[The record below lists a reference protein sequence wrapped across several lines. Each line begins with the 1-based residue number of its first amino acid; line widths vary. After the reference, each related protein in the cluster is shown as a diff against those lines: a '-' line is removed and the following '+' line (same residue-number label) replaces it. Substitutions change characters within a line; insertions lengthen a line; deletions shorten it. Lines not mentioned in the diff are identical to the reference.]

1 MSAFLNRWRAVIL
14 NLLFAGYLL
23 TAQPVMLQRMTAH
36 LDTGRPDFWLGVAFL
51 ALPLLELLGLYF
63 KAPAI
68 LARLEQTVPISVT
81 EGAVLPL
88 AAGLAHMMLHT
99 FLLFTGLHA
108 LGLDIP
114 EQAED
119 PASLLWMGLM
129 AALVIKELF
138 LLAYVASLFQ
148 ERRAWFASS
157 LALPGSPPEW
167 LGDLLLLA
175 SAAFGFTAL
184 WDFAATRTPFHW
196 SNPLLALVD
205 LVGFAL
211 FFAIALLAAWGVP
224 LCTEWYTARTR
235 ASRWL
240 LLATTAINFSV
251 ALSLL
256 PAV

>member
-23 TAQPVMLQRMTAH
+23 TAQPVMLQRMTTH
-36 LDTGRPDFWLGVAFL
+36 LDTGHPDFWLGVAFL
-51 ALPLLELLGLYF
+51 TLPLLELLGLYF

-68 LARLEQTVPISVT
+68 LARLEQTTPLSVT
-81 EGAVLPL
+81 ESAILPL
-88 AAGLAHMMLHT
+88 AAGLAHMILHT

-108 LGLDIP
+108 LGLAIP

-119 PASLLWMGLM
+119 PAALLWMGLM

-148 ERRAWFASS
+148 ERRVWFASS
-157 LALPGSPPEW
+157 GSPLEW

-211 FFAIALLAAWGVP
+211 FFAIALLAAWGVS

-235 ASRWL
+235 PSRWL